1 MEVPQ
6 AGVSRRERWRTAG
19 TLTIGFGLALMVLL
33 TFTGEPELGLALG
46 GAVAVLGA
54 SFIFSGM
61 QVGGVPRQSFPRMVP
76 RRPVPPPRPPDSS
89 SSL

>member
-61 QVGGVPRQSFPRMVP
+61 QVGGVPRQSFPPMVP